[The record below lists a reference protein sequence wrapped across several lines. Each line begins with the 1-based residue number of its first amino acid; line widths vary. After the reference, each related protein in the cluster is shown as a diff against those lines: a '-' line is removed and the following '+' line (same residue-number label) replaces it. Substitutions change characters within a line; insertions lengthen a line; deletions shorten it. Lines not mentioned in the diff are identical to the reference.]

1 MQIKIYDI
9 NSKRLENTKEI
20 FFWNSSEIT
29 KNSLDFLL
37 NINKIKIK
45 EKYLSIIEEVV
56 RNNKKI
62 NNHFFF
68 KGISLDELSLISE
81 KNPFKSKNIYDCLKL
96 LVLEDFIKKNKV
108 KKIIYMGSSVKLA
121 LSLKDLSNALNI
133 QFSKNFNKIKFN
145 LKIVSILRAF
155 YFFYKFIYKNKLKST
170 KIENFSDITFFGYFL
185 HFKNKNS
192 NEYDSY
198 LWNGIGKKLNSMQI
212 ISNWFHFFVPSSQ
225 IKNIHKAKE
234 KLIKINKFNSEK
246 HLLLNTQLSIFQL
259 FNIFLKYLILVLKNI
274 IFIKKKNF
282 FSNSYSK
289 SNFSHFLCDDINK
302 SYFGE
307 VLIYNLHIILTLDQI
322 LSTIP
327 KQKLGFYLLENQGWE
342 KCLNIMWKRY
352 NHKTLAGYL
361 HSTMRFWDLRYFKC
375 KKEFNS
381 KQNPDL
387 FLFNGKYSKKI
398 GIKNYYP
405 LKKSIEVEAVRYNHL
420 LKFKKKK
427 IKKSKILIIGDM
439 NNYENHFIVNQIEK
453 IKQYFPS
460 KVFYYKSHP
469 SNTSKMINDL
479 KNRFEFLKILKPITK
494 VDFTDYFKII
504 CTNSTSAILDCI
516 IQKQDFCS
524 FKSYSTL
531 DLFPIDDHKL
541 EKKRIYTSNE
551 LIKFLNN
558 RKKSN
563 IEQNYLHLNKNLNN
577 WKKIIKNNYL
587 N

>member
-9 NSKRLENTKEI
+9 NSKKLENTNEI
-20 FFWNSSEIT
+20 FFWNSSERN

-37 NINKIKIK
+37 NKNKIKIK

-81 KNPFKSKNIYDCLKL
+81 KNPFKSDSIYDCLKL
-96 LVLEDFIKKNKV
+96 LVLEDFIRKNNV
-108 KKIIYMGSSVKLA
+108 TKIIYVGSSANLA
-121 LSLKDLSNALNI
+121 LSLKDLTNALDI
-133 QFSKNFNKIKFN
+133 QFSKSSIKIEFN
-145 LKIVSILRAF
+145 LKMESILRAF
-155 YFFYKFIYKNKLKST
+155 YFFYKFIYKNNLKST
-170 KIENFSDITFFGYFL
+170 KIEKFSDITFFGYFL

-198 LWNGIGKKLNSMQI
+198 LWNGIGKKLNSMKI

-225 IKNIHKAKE
+225 IRNIHEAKE
-234 KLIKINKFNSEK
+234 KLIRINKFNNEK

-259 FNIFLKYLILVLKNI
+259 LTILFKYLILVLKNI
-274 IFIKKKNF
+274 IFIKKKKILI
-282 FSNSYSK
+282 NSHSK
-289 SNFSHFLCDDINK
+289 SNFSHFLSKDIDK

-361 HSTMRFWDLRYFKC
+361 HSTMRFWDLRYYKC
-375 KKEFNS
+375 KKEFSS

-420 LKFKKKK
+420 LKSKNKKV
-427 IKKSKILIIGDM
+427 KKSKILTIGDM
-439 NNYENHFIVNQIEK
+439 NNYENHFIVNQIKK
-453 IKQYFPS
+453 IKHLFPS
-460 KVFYYKSHP
+460 KVFYYKPHP

-479 KNRFEFLKILKPITK
+479 KNKFKFLKILEPITK
-494 VDFTDYFKII
+494 VDFADYFKII

-524 FKSYSTL
+524 YKSYSTL
-531 DLFPIDDHKL
+531 DLFPIDDQKL
-541 EKKRIYTSNE
+541 EKKRIYTSDE
-551 LIKFLNN
+551 LIKFLKK
-558 RKKSN
+558 RKKLN
-563 IEQNYLHLNKNLNN
+563 IKQDYLHLNKDLNN
-577 WKKIIKNNYL
+577 WKKIIINNY
-587 N
+587 